1 MAVKNELNHESFL
14 SDSQMFPY
22 STNLLLKGDKKIKD
36 DSIVKLDLKNVSN
49 CQLINNTNKI
59 TRSFMLVYFT

>member
-1 MAVKNELNHESFL
+1 MRAFCQTHKCFL
-14 SDSQMFPY
+14 IVQICCY
-22 STNLLLKGDKKIKD
+22 IKGNKKIKD